1 MIVRRLA
8 VLLLLVTS
16 CRANNRPAAVPVVEP
31 PPVRPVESPWP
42 GVFTSV
48 RQAVDSGRYADA
60 ERILAEFSVAH
71 AGTVEAT
78 ESDFWRAVLK
88 ADPANRDATTKEGIA
103 ALDAYLAGGETMPR
117 FVEARL
123 LRRTLV
129 ALDSLRLASSVARAA
144 AEARDKL
151 RDEEMTKLT
160 DSLTATKTELD
171 RIRRRL
177 TSPRP

>member
-1 MIVRRLA
+1 MA
-8 VLLLLVTS
+8 A
-16 CRANNRPAAVPVVEP
+16 CRTNNPPPSVPVVEAP
-31 PPVRPVESPWP
+31 PAPAISPWP
-42 GVFTSV
+42 GVFATV

-60 ERILAEFSVAH
+60 ERTLAEFSVAH

-88 ADPANRDATTKEGIA
+88 ADPANRDATTRDAIA
-103 ALDAYLAGGETMPR
+103 ALDAYLAGGETMSR
-117 FVEARL
+117 FLEASL
-123 LRRTLV
+123 LRRSLV
-129 ALDSLRLASSVARAA
+129 TIDSLRSAAFAARTA

-151 RDEEMTKLT
+151 RDEEMLKLT